1 MSIDDRIQKEL
12 MNEASDIDDLLVDRQ
27 GIVGLGMDA
36 FRGGLRRWVV
46 LITVIIVL
54 VSALMVWC
62 GYRFYIAQTVDDR
75 VFWGVW
81 LVVSLIA
88 QVGFKQ
94 WTWMEAR
101 RVAMLRE
108 VKRVEIAV
116 ERLASSIQDRQS
128 QG

>member
-1 MSIDDRIQKEL
+1 MNIDDRIRKEL
-12 MNEASDIDDLLVDRQ
+12 MDEARDIDGLLVGDQ

-36 FRGGLRRWVV
+36 FKGGLRRWVV
-46 LITVIIVL
+46 LIMVIIL
-54 VSALMVWC
+54 MVSAAMVWS
-62 GYRFYIAQTVDDR
+62 GYQFYVAQSVDDR

-101 RVAMLRE
+101 RVATLRE
-108 VKRVEIAV
+108 IKRVEIAV
-116 ERLASSIQDRQS
+116 ERLATSIRSGQE
-128 QG
+128 